1 MTILEMM
8 ERSGSDSTNLTISWI
23 RDAFNMIE
31 SNGGDTTK
39 VKKQD
44 LVSGT
49 RDYNLP
55 ADLMAL
61 SSVSILD
68 TKDSN
73 KYKRISRL
81 VFDPLVTEDT

>member
-1 MTILEMM
+1 MTILEIM
-8 ERSGSDSTNLTISWI
+8 ERSGADSTNLTISWI

-31 SNGGDTTK
+31 SNGGDTFK